1 MEFLILGIVSALN
14 FIFILHKF
22 QKNRIEDAVL
32 DSLLFIGVVFLF
44 NGTYAGMVVGMV
56 ASLLVSIYLYF
67 NPPNLV
73 KSWFKN
79 W

>member
-22 QKNRIEDAVL
+22 QKKRFEDATL
-32 DSLLFIGVVFLF
+32 DSLLFVGVVVLF
-44 NGTYAGMVVGMV
+44 NGTYAGMVVGMI

-67 NPPNLV
+67 NPPRLLHR
-73 KSWFKN
+73 WFKT
-79 W
+79 